1 MMNIIESIKRAFTPK
16 VVTKSFLWN
25 SLGGITGLSLNNNTY
40 YELYKMN
47 GDIRGAIHLISGA
60 VAKNGIY
67 LQDNK
72 RQTVEDNV
80 LTDEVAYL
88 FQSPTFEKFKL
99 SLFRNYFVS
108 GELYIVPVQNLQGEN
123 VRLQVLDSRSITK
136 TIINGKITN
145 FRYSNGTES
154 KVFQPDEIAFF
165 KFEEDIRESN
175 NGMSLLT
182 GVVYDW
188 LSDLEA
194 MKTNYSFYQN
204 SAIPS
209 AILLLDGDLSYEE
222 QQNAKEIF
230 DAQFKGSENQH
241 KTLLAWGIKDVKNLS
256 ISNRDMEFINQ
267 RHLTTEKICALFRTP
282 KALLGYTDGVNY
294 STAESQTKDFVE
306 GAVTTYTNELEHI
319 MNKCISMFFPKLFTN
334 YWIKCDSMQVQKK
347 EEEFESQ
354 RKDVMNGIRT
364 INEIR
369 IERGLEPVTDE
380 NADKLLM
387 NKNVSLLED
396 ISLDPSLNIEE

>member
-108 GELYIVPVQNLQGEN
+108 WELYIVPVQNLQGEN

-136 TIINGKITN
+136 TIVNGKITN
-145 FRYSNGTES
+145 FRYSNGTE
-154 KVFQPDEIAFF
+154 
-165 KFEEDIRESN
+165 
-175 NGMSLLT
+175 
-182 GVVYDW
+182 
-188 LSDLEA
+188 
-194 MKTNYSFYQN
+194 
-204 SAIPS
+204 
-209 AILLLDGDLSYEE
+209 
-222 QQNAKEIF
+222 
-230 DAQFKGSENQH
+230 
-241 KTLLAWGIKDVKNLS
+241 
-256 ISNRDMEFINQ
+256 
-267 RHLTTEKICALFRTP
+267 
-282 KALLGYTDGVNY
+282 
-294 STAESQTKDFVE
+294 
-306 GAVTTYTNELEHI
+306 
-319 MNKCISMFFPKLFTN
+319 
-334 YWIKCDSMQVQKK
+334 
-347 EEEFESQ
+347 
-354 RKDVMNGIRT
+354 
-364 INEIR
+364 
-369 IERGLEPVTDE
+369 
-380 NADKLLM
+380 
-387 NKNVSLLED
+387 
-396 ISLDPSLNIEE
+396 

>member
-1 MMNIIESIKRAFTPK
+1 
-16 VVTKSFLWN
+16 
-25 SLGGITGLSLNNNTY
+25 
-40 YELYKMN
+40 
-47 GDIRGAIHLISGA
+47 
-60 VAKNGIY
+60 
-67 LQDNK
+67 
-72 RQTVEDNV
+72 
-80 LTDEVAYL
+80 
-88 FQSPTFEKFKL
+88 
-99 SLFRNYFVS
+99 
-108 GELYIVPVQNLQGEN
+108 
-123 VRLQVLDSRSITK
+123 
-136 TIINGKITN
+136 
-145 FRYSNGTES
+145 
-154 KVFQPDEIAFF
+154 
-165 KFEEDIRESN
+165 
-175 NGMSLLT
+175 
-182 GVVYDW
+182 
-188 LSDLEA
+188 
-194 MKTNYSFYQN
+194 
-204 SAIPS
+204 
-209 AILLLDGDLSYEE
+209 
-222 QQNAKEIF
+222 
-230 DAQFKGSENQH
+230 
-241 KTLLAWGIKDVKNLS
+241 
-256 ISNRDMEFINQ
+256 MEFINQ

-319 MNKCISMFFPKLFTN
+319 MNKCISMFFPKLFKT

>member
-1 MMNIIESIKRAFTPK
+1 
-16 VVTKSFLWN
+16 
-25 SLGGITGLSLNNNTY
+25 
-40 YELYKMN
+40 MN

-136 TIINGKITN
+136 TIVNGKIIN
-145 FRYSNGTES
+145 FRYNNGTES

-182 GVVYDW
+182 GVVYDG

-241 KTLLAWGIKDVKNLS
+241 KTLLAGGIKDVKNLS

-294 STAESQTKDFVE
+294 STAESQAKDFIE

-319 MNKCISMFFPKLFTN
+319 MNKCISMFFPKLFKT